1 MIVEHGQENWSH
13 RYAVVNGLRLHYVE
27 AGEGPLV
34 VLLHGFPEFWYSWH
48 RQIPALAAAGFH
60 VLAVDQ
66 RGYNESDKPAGV
78 DRYRI
83 EALTDDA
90 AGLIA
95 HAGYAKAHVIG
106 HDWGGVVA
114 WAVAMRHADV
124 VDKLVILNAPHP
136 AAYLRE
142 LQTTD
147 QRLRSWYVLFF
158 QLPVL
163 PELLIRAGNYAL
175 LERGLRREP
184 VNPDAFTAD
193 DLRLYKEAVSQ
204 PGALTAALNYYRA
217 AYRHRREARTLR
229 RRVTAPTLLLWGE
242 RDRYLTLRLTEGL
255 EPWASD
261 LRVERIP
268 DASHWVQNDAPDRVN
283 LALVAFLGT
292 K

>member
-1 MIVEHGQENWSH
+1 MIVEHGQKNWSH

-95 HAGYAKAHVIG
+95 HAGHAKAHVIG

-217 AYRHRREARTLR
+217 AYRHRREARTLL

-242 RDRYLTLRLTEGL
+242 RDRYLSLRLTEGL
-255 EPWASD
+255 EPWVPD

-268 DASHWVQNDAPDRVN
+268 DASHWVQNDAPERVN
-283 LALVAFLGT
+283 VALVAFLG
-292 K
+292 KK